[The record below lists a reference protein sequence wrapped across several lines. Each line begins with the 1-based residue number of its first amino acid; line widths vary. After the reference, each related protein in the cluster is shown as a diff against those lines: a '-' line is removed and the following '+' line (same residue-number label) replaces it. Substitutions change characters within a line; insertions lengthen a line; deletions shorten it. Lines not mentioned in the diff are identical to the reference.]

1 MRRRLVLAAQDLF
14 DRGLNTGT
22 AGNVSVRYAD
32 WFLITPSGIR
42 YDMLQPTQI
51 VEMDMEGEAEG
62 RMRPSSEWR
71 FHLDL
76 YKARPEVG
84 AIVHTHPPFGTA
96 VAALRR
102 DLPAFHYMVAV
113 AGGATIRCAPYAT
126 FGTQLLS
133 DYVQRALE
141 DRTACLLANHGM
153 VAVGATLEQA
163 AQLAVE
169 VEVLCHMYL
178 TALSAGEPFVLSD
191 EEMQQVLDKFDD
203 YRTPPVRKP
212 WE

>member
-1 MRRRLVLAAQDLF
+1 MLAAQDLF

-42 YDMLQPTQI
+42 YDALTPTQI
-51 VEMDMEGEAEG
+51 VEMDLEGEAEG

-71 FHLDL
+71 FHRDI
-76 YKARPEVG
+76 YKERPEVG
-84 AIVHTHPPFGTA
+84 AVVHTHPPFGTA

-102 DLPAFHYMVAV
+102 DLPAFHYMVAI
-113 AGGATIRCAPYAT
+113 AGGTTIRCAPYAT

-133 DYVQRALE
+133 NYVMRALE

-153 VAVGATLEQA
+153 VAVGDTLEQA

-169 VEVLCHMYL
+169 VEVLCQMYL
-178 TALSAGEPFVLSD
+178 AALQAEEPYILTD
-191 EEMQQVLDKFDD
+191 EEMQEVLDKFED
-203 YRTPPVRKP
+203 YRNPPERRP

>member
-1 MRRRLVLAAQDLF
+1 
-14 DRGLNTGT
+14 
-22 AGNVSVRYAD
+22 VRFAD
-32 WFLITPSGIR
+32 WFLITPSGVR
-42 YDMLQPTQI
+42 YDTLEPTQI
-51 VEMDMEGEAEG
+51 VEMDMEGTAEG

-76 YKARPEVG
+76 YRARPEVG
-84 AIVHTHPPFGTA
+84 AIVHTHPPHGTA

-113 AGGATIRCAPYAT
+113 AGGTTIRCAPYAT

-153 VAVGATLEQA
+153 VAVGETLEA
-163 AQLAVE
+163 ATQLAIE
-169 VEVLCHMYL
+169 VEMLCRMYL
-178 TALSAGEPFVLSD
+178 IALSAGEPHVLGD
-191 EEMQQVLDKFDD
+191 EEMADVLARFED
-203 YRTPPVRKP
+203 YRNPPPRKP

>member
-1 MRRRLVLAAQDLF
+1 MVAARDLF

-22 AGNVSVRYAD
+22 AGNVSVRFAD
-32 WFLITPSGIR
+32 RFLITPSGIR
-42 YDMLQPTQI
+42 YDALEPTQI
-51 VEMDMEGEAEG
+51 VEMDLEGATEG

-84 AIVHTHPPFGTA
+84 SIVHTHPPHGTA

-102 DLPAFHYMVAV
+102 DVPAFHYYVAV
-113 AGGATIRCAPYAT
+113 AGGSTIRCAPYAT
-126 FGTQLLS
+126 FGTQMLS
-133 DYVQRALE
+133 DYVQRALQ

-153 VAVGATLEQA
+153 VAVGETLEQA
-163 AQLAVE
+163 TQLAIE
-169 VEVLCHMYL
+169 VEVLCRMYL
-178 TALSAGEPFVLSD
+178 LALAAGEPYVLTD
-191 EEMQQVLDKFDD
+191 EEMDEVLARFAD
-203 YRTPPVRKP
+203 YRNPPPRKP

>member
-1 MRRRLVLAAQDLF
+1 MVLAARDLF

-22 AGNVSVRYAD
+22 AGNVSVRFGD

-42 YDMLQPTQI
+42 YDALEPTQI
-51 VEMDMEGEAEG
+51 VEMDMEGASEG

-71 FHLDL
+71 FHLDI

-102 DLPAFHYMVAV
+102 EVPAFHYMVAV
-113 AGGATIRCAPYAT
+113 AGGTTIRCAPYAT

-153 VAVGATLEQA
+153 VAVEATLEQA
-163 AQLAVE
+163 TQLAIE
-169 VEVLCHMYL
+169 VEMLCRMYL
-178 TALSAGEPFVLSD
+178 TALAAGEPHVLTD
-191 EEMQQVLDKFDD
+191 EEMQEVLDKFAD
-203 YRTPPVRKP
+203 YRNPPAHKP
-212 WE
+212 WD

>member
-1 MRRRLVLAAQDLF
+1 
-14 DRGLNTGT
+14 
-22 AGNVSVRYAD
+22 VRYSD

-42 YDMLQPTQI
+42 YDALEPAQI
-51 VEMDMEGEAEG
+51 VEMDMEGTTEG

-71 FHLDL
+71 FHLDI
-76 YKARPEVG
+76 YNARPEVG

-102 DLPAFHYMVAV
+102 DLPAFHYMVAI
-113 AGGATIRCAPYAT
+113 AGGTTIRCAPYAT

-133 DYVQRALE
+133 DYVQRALG

-153 VAVGATLEQA
+153 VALGTTLEQA
-163 AQLAVE
+163 TQLAIE
-169 VEVLCHMYL
+169 VEALCQMYL
-178 TALSAGEPFVLSD
+178 TTLSAGEPFVLSD
-191 EEMQQVLDKFDD
+191 EEMQEVLDKFED
-203 YRTPPVRKP
+203 YRNPPARKP